1 MADPT
6 PTHDPVRLTKR
17 SVGASKPEARAYI
30 LWDADIKGLG
40 LRVTP
45 AGKRVYLLKY
55 RTKAGRTRKPT
66 IGTHGAV
73 TADEARA
80 IAKNWLAEV
89 AKGGDPKADRDA
101 QRSAF
106 AIEARFRDAVREFI
120 NNYAKPRQRTWKE
133 TERNLM
139 INCADWLDKP
149 VSTITKADAYSLLD
163 RFVAKGQEAKASVTR
178 AWLRTLFRWLVQRDV
193 LQSSIME
200 GVELHLERKVRER
213 FYSDKELKALWKAAN
228 TLDPIEGGFVKL
240 VLLLGVR
247 KGELA
252 GMRRS
257 EFDDP
262 TNPTLWT
269 VPHQRTKSRKS
280 RKKHR
285 VYIVP
290 LPKLAQRLIK
300 SLPRFEDDEDLVFP
314 GRYKGKPLVP
324 GSALSNK
331 VREKSKVKDWTYH
344 ACRHTVATW
353 LKGQGHSE
361 YERALVL
368 NHAESS
374 VTSSYSHSYP
384 VKLKRSLLEAWAG
397 HVAGLVQP
405 EGAVLL
411 S

>member
-1 MADPT
+1 MAKPT
-6 PTHDPVRLTKR
+6 RTHDPVRLTKR
-17 SVGASKPEARAYI
+17 AVDAARPADREYI
-30 LWDADIKGLG
+30 LWDTALKGFG

-45 AGKRVYLLKY
+45 VGKKVYLLKY
-55 RTKAGRTRKPT
+55 RTKAGKARKPA
-66 IGTHGAV
+66 IGAHGTV
-73 TADEARA
+73 TADRARS
-80 IAKNWLAEV
+80 IAKDWLAET
-89 AKGGDPKADRDA
+89 AKGGDPKGKRDA
-101 QRSAF
+101 QRSALI
-106 AIEARFRDAVREFI
+106 AGARFRDVVEEFVA
-120 NNYAKPRQRTWKE
+120 NYAKPRQRTWKE
-133 TERNLM
+133 TERTLM
-139 INCADWLDKP
+139 VNCAGWLDRP
-149 VSTITKADAYSLLD
+149 ISTITKADAYSLLD
-163 RFVAKGQEAKASVTR
+163 GLVAKGQKAKARVTR
-178 AWLRTLFRWLVQRDV
+178 AWLRTLFRWLVQRDA
-193 LQSSIME
+193 LQSSVME

-213 FYSDKELKALWKAAN
+213 FYSDKELKAVWKAAN
-228 TLDPIEGGFVKL
+228 ALDPIEGGFVKL
-240 VLLLGVR
+240 ILLLGVR
-247 KGELA
+247 KSELA

-262 TNPTLWT
+262 DKPTLWA
-269 VPHQRTKSRKS
+269 VPFERVKARKGS
-280 RKKHR
+280 KIRQ
-285 VYIVP
+285 YTIP

-300 SLPRFEDDEDLVFP
+300 SLPQFADDEDLVFP

-324 GSALSNK
+324 GSALNNK

-374 VTSSYSHSYP
+374 VTSGYSHSYP
-384 VKLKRSLLEAWAG
+384 VKLKRQLLEAWAG